1 MAKITMRDFVRVIC
15 CLYLPADETMEVN
28 TADRQKDNDWMKPA
42 SVARVIPGLDAV
54 PESRPATLTPARG
67 IRCGSTTITSRLPSP
82 DVTAPAK
89 LCPRPSNNN
98 QENASTQTY
107 FDDSLGQNSS
117 QTSRHRTS
125 LPTILRVGR
134 AVLSGSV
141 TDKRRLARYSQVKEE
156 QIIDGQGDLQES
168 LEDDVVER
176 QEAAMRSQHPRENTV
191 GESQKAASQY
201 IAYRRGS

>member
-15 CLYLPADETMEVN
+15 CLHLPADETMEVN
-28 TADRQKDNDWMKPA
+28 TADRQNDNDWMKPA
-42 SVARVIPGLDAV
+42 SVARDIPGLEAV
-54 PESRPATLTPARG
+54 PESRPTTSPARG
-67 IRCGSTTITSRLPSP
+67 IRCGSTAITSHLPSP
-82 DVTAPAK
+82 SVTDPAK
-89 LCPRPSNNN
+89 LRPRPSNNN

-117 QTSRHRTS
+117 QTSRHRSS

-134 AVLSGSV
+134 AVLSGSA

-156 QIIDGQGDLQES
+156 QIIDGQGDPQNS
-168 LEDDVVER
+168 LGDDVTAR
-176 QEAAMRSQHPRENTV
+176 QEAAMRSKHPRENTV
-191 GESQKAASQY
+191 GERQEAASQY